1 MNPRVTYVIQIG
13 MMTGIWLAQVDTP
26 IVAAQ
31 YASEAFIVELAL
43 VLHAD
48 LSSKRDGS
56 RYLLGADETAPI

>member
-1 MNPRVTYVIQIG
+1 MKALRYFIASV
-13 MMTGIWLAQVDTP
+13 WLAPVDTP

-31 YASEAFIVELAL
+31 YTSEAFVIELAL
-43 VLHAD
+43 VLPAD

>member
-1 MNPRVTYVIQIG
+1 MKALRYFITSV
-13 MMTGIWLAQVDTP
+13 WLAPVETP

-31 YASEAFIVELAL
+31 YTSEGFVIEFALAR
-43 VLHAD
+43 HAH